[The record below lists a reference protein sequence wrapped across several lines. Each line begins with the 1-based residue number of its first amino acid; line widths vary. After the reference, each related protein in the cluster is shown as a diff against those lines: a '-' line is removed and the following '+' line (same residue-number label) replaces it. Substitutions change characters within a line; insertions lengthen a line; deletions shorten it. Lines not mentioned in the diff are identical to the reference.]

1 MKKISWLANIF
12 LQRNCYFLPMTR
24 GNAKMK
30 LKDAAAVRSGLVLAR
45 KQAKDGGQYQ
55 YPLITLRALRED
67 GTLITQSGD
76 TYCTEEPLRPEYL
89 SQPGDIVMRLTVPYT
104 AVLIGEDT
112 AGMVISS
119 NFAVI
124 RCREGAAVPA
134 YLHWLLNTES
144 MRRRFY
150 KDSAGNMLSA
160 VSPRVLAGMEIHLP
174 ALEAQRQAAGLY
186 ELARREAALLRT
198 LAEEKM
204 TYCEAILTHMYQKG
218 DVHHDNGK

>member
-1 MKKISWLANIF
+1 
-12 LQRNCYFLPMTR
+12 MTR
-24 GNAKMK
+24 GNVKMK

-67 GTLITQSGD
+67 GSLITQSGD

-124 RCREGAAVPA
+124 RCREDAAVPA

>member
-1 MKKISWLANIF
+1 
-12 LQRNCYFLPMTR
+12 
-24 GNAKMK
+24 MK

-104 AVLIGEDT
+104 AVLIEEDT

-124 RCREGAAVPA
+124 RCREGTAVPA

-160 VSPRVLAGMEIHLP
+160 VSPRVLAGINPTDFRWHLEP
-174 ALEAQRQAAGLY
+174 GESFQTPEAVLVYSNSGRPPDCMSWPGGKRRFS
-186 ELARREAALLRT
+186 ARWL
-198 LAEEKM
+198 K
-204 TYCEAILTHMYQKG
+204 K
-218 DVHHDNGK
+218 K